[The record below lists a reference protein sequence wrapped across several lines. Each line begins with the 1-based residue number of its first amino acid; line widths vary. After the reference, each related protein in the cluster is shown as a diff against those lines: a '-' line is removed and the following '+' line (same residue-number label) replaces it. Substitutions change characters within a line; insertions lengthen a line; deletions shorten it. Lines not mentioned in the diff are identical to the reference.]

1 MNKKQYIV
9 LAKKTIRSEWQIIFA
24 IDKMEK
30 DAWELA
36 SQAWKQFEGY
46 KCIVLESQFGSYI
59 TEKEVI
65 K

>member
-1 MNKKQYIV
+1 MNKSQYVV

-36 SQAWKQFEGY
+36 SKVWEQFEGY

-59 TEKEVI
+59 TEKEVS

>member
-24 IDKMEK
+24 VDKMEK
-30 DAWELA
+30 DSYEKACA
-36 SQAWKQFEGY
+36 VWKKYNGY

-59 TEKEVI
+59 TEKEVT